1 MQGPGARGRTHLP
14 AAALCLLLGASGC
27 YAVPPPLMY
36 PGTPVPAGH
45 LGFGGA
51 VAGSI
56 MPGAY
61 DTPPRLFVA
70 PGLELS
76 VRYGV
81 APGLSLG
88 LRVLGGGGA
97 MLDGRF
103 EVLHTPHLSLSLG
116 LEAGAVLADTYC
128 VAPPGAFCTDNVG
141 YGPALLG
148 LGSVPVVLGWRVG
161 RTTIQLGFRPGARL
175 PQQSNLTLVGTTGP
189 QNGTASAEALAGV
202 LLGVSTPAKG
212 IGHFHLE
219 LDVTRSFVH
228 PGTVFALAL
237 GLSR

>member
-76 VRYGV
+76 GRYGV
-81 APGLSLG
+81 APGVSLG

-97 MLDGRF
+97 MIDVRF
-103 EVLHTPHLSLSLG
+103 EVLHTPHLSLSVG
-116 LEAGAVLADTYC
+116 LEPRGGAGGHLLR
-128 VAPPGAFCTDNVG
+128 GAAGRHSASTTSATGRRSSAWARCRWSSG
-141 YGPALLG
+141 GAWGGPRSSSASGPA
-148 LGSVPVVLGWRVG
+148 
-161 RTTIQLGFRPGARL
+161 
-175 PQQSNLTLVGTTGP
+175 
-189 QNGTASAEALAGV
+189 
-202 LLGVSTPAKG
+202 PACPSSP
-212 IGHFHLE
+212 
-219 LDVTRSFVH
+219 T
-228 PGTVFALAL
+228 
-237 GLSR
+237 